1 MGTSQKN
8 QVLSFSIFIVLLAQ
22 ISLDIFASNF
32 RVSMG
37 ILLLPILVFLYQKIS
52 ILPIIALAGSGVY
65 LSRVLLH
72 ALKYEFSY
80 QSLLDFFP
88 ELIFYYVYGCLFF
101 LYFRKKDYKLPHDH
115 CYIALFFM
123 DYFGNLSELIC
134 RLRLDAFTPSLQIN
148 ILLVALVRTVVL
160 WAVITGL
167 SQYKFLLISAE
178 HAHRY
183 QRLILLISKLNSEI
197 IWMQKNAVLIED
209 AMAKSYRLFS
219 QLQAQQSDPEL
230 TQNALTVAKDIHE
243 VKKEYLMILRGLSEA
258 LDLNLR
264 DGEMSIS
271 DILTVL
277 QNSMTMLAD
286 EKRKKLEFHVNA
298 ESNFKTDK
306 HYFLLS
312 VFRNLFTNALEASC
326 EDTVI
331 LTFTQREEEGNYR
344 FEITDNG
351 PGILREN
358 LTQIFNPGFSTKI
371 NFQTGEISRGLGLN
385 LVEDVVKNQLHGSI
399 WVKSQPG
406 ETTFYLSIPK
416 KQLEVQ

>member
-286 EKRKKLEFHVNA
+286 EKRKKLEFHVNV

-331 LTFTQREEEGNYR
+331 LTFIQREEEG
-344 FEITDNG
+344 D
-351 PGILREN
+351 
-358 LTQIFNPGFSTKI
+358 
-371 NFQTGEISRGLGLN
+371 
-385 LVEDVVKNQLHGSI
+385 
-399 WVKSQPG
+399 
-406 ETTFYLSIPK
+406 
-416 KQLEVQ
+416 